1 MVRESAIAMLL
12 VGTVS
17 TTAGAERQ
25 GNVTAP
31 STREVHYTSRSVIP
45 VNARLRFTTMI
56 ILPETEEILDFVCG
70 DKDFW
75 IVSGAQN
82 LAYVKPAKA
91 GAVTNLNLVAA
102 SGHVYSFLLA
112 EGGADPDL
120 KLYVT
125 ADETVSP
132 VSNAGKRFYTG
143 DEVAGFKRA
152 AEDARRDAEA
162 ARADAAK
169 TVEDRV
175 AKYRASFP
183 TELQF
188 PYRFKAHQ
196 RPFDVAAI
204 YTDGK
209 FTYIRANTSE
219 LPSLY
224 EIRDNAPNLVNFQV
238 ENGVYIVPKVL
249 ERGYLAIGKQRFLF
263 DTGR

>member
-1 MVRESAIAMLL
+1 MRRVITGIGFVCSL
-12 VGTVS
+12 VMA
-17 TTAGAERQ
+17 TASPRAQR
-25 GNVTAP
+25 P
-31 STREVHYTSRSVIP
+31 SLVPTTREVHYTSRSVVT
-45 VNARLRFTTMI
+45 VNARLRFTTLI

-112 EGGADPDL
+112 EGGAEPDL

-132 VSNAGKRFYTG
+132 VSNTGKRFYTG
-143 DEVAGFKRA
+143 DEVAAFKRA
-152 AEDARRDAEA
+152 AEDARRDIQA
-162 ARADAAK
+162 ARVDAAK
-169 TVEDRV
+169 AVEERV

-188 PYRFKAHQ
+188 PYRFKPHQ

-209 FTYIRANTSE
+209 FTYIRAN
-219 LPSLY
+219 
-224 EIRDNAPNLVNFQV
+224 A
-238 ENGVYIVPKVL
+238 
-249 ERGYLAIGKQRFLF
+249 
-263 DTGR
+263 